1 MLWVMVVKFS
11 VNLSSM
17 LELPKGER
25 FNLEEP
31 GGYLQWDDLD
41 FQDADR
47 IYPSSVTDLDPTRGG
62 RGDTRFI
69 QESRLVCSYYRP
81 ALQSTE
87 DKSY

>member
-47 IYPSSVTDLDPTRGG
+47 IYPSSVDGLG
-62 RGDTRFI
+62 
-69 QESRLVCSYYRP
+69 SYAWR
-81 ALQSTE
+81 E
-87 DKSY
+87 R